1 MSLTVAIVG
10 RPNVGKST
18 LFNRLIRKRLAIVDD
33 TPGVTRDRRY
43 GEAHLGDLTFTVI
56 DTAGLEDAVDESLEG
71 RMRQQTEA
79 AINEADVTL
88 MVFDSRAGITPIDE
102 HFARIIRRMKKPVI
116 LIANK
121 AEGRVGAGSVNEGFS
136 LGLGQPIPLSA
147 EHGEGLGDL
156 FDALEP
162 FALKKANEESG
173 INPDAELE
181 EVAPIDLDEDTGEDD
196 FVAAPPVPKHMQL
209 AIVGRPNVGKST
221 LVNALLGEERLLT
234 GPEAG
239 ITRDSIAIDWAWGGQ
254 AIRLIDTAGLR
265 RHARVVE
272 KLERLSGADTRRAI
286 QYAHV
291 VVLVLD
297 GNDMLEKQD
306 LTIARQVVEEG
317 RALII
322 AANKWDAVED
332 KTAALKKLHDRI
344 EWSLPQAKGIP
355 VITMSAMTERGLD
368 KLMKAVLEIYVT
380 WNKRVSTSKLNRW
393 LSEITAQHPPPLVGG
408 RRIKIRYMT
417 QIKTRPP
424 TFAIFASKAED
435 LPESYHRYLVKSL
448 RDVFDLPGTPIRLI
462 LRRTDNPYDKDRD

>member
-43 GEAHLGDLTFTVI
+43 GEAHLGNLTFTVI
-56 DTAGLEDAVDESLEG
+56 DTAGLEEGIDDSLEG

-79 AINEADVTL
+79 AIAESDVTL
-88 MVFDSRAGITPIDE
+88 LVFDARAGITPMDE
-102 HFARIIRRMKKPVI
+102 HFARIVRKAKRPVI

-121 AEGRVGAGSVNEGFS
+121 AEGRAGLAAAQEGFS
-136 LGLGQPIPLSA
+136 LGLGTPLPLSA

-156 FDALEP
+156 YDALEP
-162 FALKKANEESG
+162 IAMKKAGQKSAAHL
-173 INPDAELE
+173 DAELE
-181 EVAPIDLDEDTGEDD
+181 EVAPLDLEEDAGDEDVVE
-196 FVAAPPVPKHMQL
+196 APPPPKHLQL

-221 LVNALLGEERLLT
+221 LVNALLGENRLLT

-239 ITRDSIAIDWAWGGQ
+239 ITRDSIAIDWSWQGQ

-265 RHARVVE
+265 RHSRVTE

-297 GNDMLEKQD
+297 ANDMLEKQD

-322 AANKWDAVED
+322 AANKWDSVED
-332 KTAALKKLHDRI
+332 KNAAIKKLNERI
-344 EWSLPQAKGIP
+344 EWSLPQIRGVPILT
-355 VITMSAMTERGLD
+355 VSAMTERGLD
-368 KLMKAVLEIYVT
+368 KLMAAVLDIYQT
-380 WNKRVSTSKLNRW
+380 WNRRVSTAKLNRW
-393 LSEITAQHPPPLVGG
+393 LSEVTAMHPPPLVSG
-408 RRIKIRYMT
+408 RRIKIRYIT

-424 TFAIFASKAED
+424 TFALFASKADD
-435 LPESYHRYLVKSL
+435 LPDSYHRYLVKSL
-448 RDVFDLPGTPIRLI
+448 RDVFDLPGTPVRIVM
-462 LRRTDNPYDKDRD
+462 RRTDNPYDSERD